1 MFIQAYDLFLEQV
14 RGLIVDRDGSH
25 DWHKE
30 GDELVN
36 DDVEEAADK
45 ATVKKMPS
53 VLKATVQFGYDAA
66 LARTLDT
73 IQISFDSYVSWVFTH
88 VQAYFR
94 HPSLGTQIE
103 FEVLK

>member
-1 MFIQAYDLFLEQV
+1 MLCALFTLLFSDFLMFIQAYDLFLEQV

-45 ATVKKMPS
+45 ATVKKMP
-53 VLKATVQFGYDAA
+53 
-66 LARTLDT
+66 
-73 IQISFDSYVSWVFTH
+73 
-88 VQAYFR
+88 
-94 HPSLGTQIE
+94 PC
-103 FEVLK
+103 

>member
-1 MFIQAYDLFLEQV
+1 MFGLAYILFLEQF

-36 DDVEEAADK
+36 DAIEEAADK
-45 ATVKKMPS
+45 ATVKKIPS
-53 VLKATVQFGYDAA
+53 VLKATVQFGYDGA
-66 LARTLDT
+66 LARTLET
-73 IQISFDSYVSWVFTH
+73 TKISFDSYVAWIFTH